1 MNIYKKL
8 GGQTLIYGLG
18 NIIPRMLNYAILT
31 SYFTYKFSV
40 EQYGII
46 TELYAYVSVLLVI
59 LTYGMETGL
68 FKFSTDDKKNLN
80 KVFNNCFLSVISTS
94 IIFIIIV
101 LLLYKRIASII
112 YYEKNPEY
120 IALLGITVA
129 IDAITAI
136 IFAKIRIEERI
147 KKFAIIKVLNVCINI
162 CLVLFFLEIMP
173 KVKIITQLGFYE
185 QYLKNIQIG
194 YVFIA
199 NLITSVI
206 ILFLLINEYKN
217 VELKIDKKLIIS
229 ILKYSLPLLIVGLA
243 GMINESIER
252 ILLRFFLPDNF
263 NKLYE
268 IGIYGANYRIALLM
282 TIFIQMF
289 RYAAE
294 PFFFLNYNNENAKRI
309 YADVFKY
316 FLIFCLIIFLFVSMY
331 IDILKYFISKKFHSG
346 LNIVSIVLV
355 ANMIL
360 GLLFNVNMW
369 YKLTGKTYYGI
380 IITGIGAL
388 LTVILNIIFIPKYS
402 YVACAWVHLISNTIM
417 FIITYLLGN
426 KYYKIDYNFKRIA
439 EILIVSL
446 LTYLIFILLKSDNIS
461 KNIIIATVLISIFL
475 FYCQKREKLFSIFI
489 KGSHENQNY

>member
-1 MNIYKKL
+1 VNIYKKL

-18 NIIPRMLNYAILT
+18 NIVPRMLNYAILT
-31 SYFTYKFSV
+31 SYFTYRFSV

-68 FKFSTDDKKNLN
+68 FKYATGLGNVK
-80 KVFNNCFLSVISTS
+80 KVFNNCLLSVICTS
-94 IIFIIIV
+94 FVFIIIV
-101 LLLYKRIASII
+101 LLLYKKVATLIN
-112 YYEKNPEY
+112 YEKNPEY

-129 IDAITAI
+129 IDAITAL
-136 IFAKIRIEERI
+136 IFAKIRIEERV
-147 KKFAIIKVLNVCINI
+147 KRFAIIKILNVIINI
-162 CLVLFFLEIMP
+162 ILVFFFLELLPRIE
-173 KVKIITQLGFYE
+173 IITKLKFYNDHLIGIE
-185 QYLKNIQIG
+185 IG

-199 NLITSVI
+199 NLLTSLIV
-206 ILFLLINEYKN
+206 LFLLVKEYKYLK
-217 VELKIDKKLIIS
+217 LKIDKKLLLS

-252 ILLRFFLPDNF
+252 ILLRFFLPDNY

-294 PFFFLNYNNENAKRI
+294 PFFFINYKKENAKQI

-316 FLIFCLIIFLFVSMY
+316 FLIFCLIIFLFVTMY
-331 IDILKYFISKKFHSG
+331 LDILKYFISKKFHSG
-346 LNIVSIVLV
+346 LRIVNIVLV

-369 YKLTGKTYYGI
+369 YKLTGKTYFGV
-380 IITGIGAL
+380 IITGIGAF
-388 LTVILNIIFIPKYS
+388 LTIILNIIFIPKYS
-402 YVACAWVHLISNTIM
+402 YIACAWIHLISNSVM
-417 FIITYLLGN
+417 FIMTYLLGN
-426 KYYKIDYNFKRIA
+426 KYYKIDYNFKRIG
-439 EILIVSL
+439 EITGFALLIYL
-446 LTYLIFILLKSDNIS
+446 LFEFLKSDIVYR
-461 KNIIIATVLISIFL
+461 NIIIGTILICIFL
-475 FYCQKREKLFSIFI
+475 FYCQIREKLFSIFI
-489 KGSHENQNY
+489 KGNYES